1 MRVKSLVLGALSLL
15 SVSANAANDVY
26 GTVSEL
32 ITRSGDNGDTS
43 LYFRLNVISENSS
56 FESCVVDGNTLT
68 WALDLPSPVATFQYD
83 IIKKSF
89 VDQLPVRIIGYDN
102 VCDNGN
108 TDSDKIFELS
118 PWSWHTQTEEKE

>member
-32 ITRSGDNGDTS
+32 ITRSGNNGDTS

-68 WALDLPSPVATFQYD
+68 WTLDLSSPVATFQYD

-118 PWSWHTQTEEKE
+118 PWSWHAQTEEKE